1 VGKLFNPSSLIRFFL
16 RPFLW
21 SGVTSCSFCAI
32 ISENFHKG
40 WVGRVLSHQQIE
52 KLRQKLDDINLQL
65 LRIINERASVVK
77 EIGEIKK
84 RYGVQKFDPIREKD
98 MLERIV
104 EHNEGPFDDN
114 TVRHLFKQIFKA
126 SLSLLEDDHKKA
138 LLVSRKR
145 QSKDTVVM
153 VGDFP
158 VGGERNVMVAG
169 PCSVESEE
177 QVRQVAQTMSKLGIR
192 LIRGGAYKPRT
203 SPYDFQGLGEEG
215 LKILRRVADEF
226 GLKVVSEI
234 VHPSDIEMATQYV
247 DVIQIGARNMQN
259 FELLKAAGSVRKPVL
274 LKRGLAATLEEFLFA
289 AEYIVSR
296 GNTQVILCERGIRTY
311 EKWTRN
317 TLDISAVPILK
328 QESHLPVLV
337 DISHSTGRRDIL
349 LPIAKAALAA
359 GADGIMVEAH
369 PEPSVALSDAG
380 QQINLAQLEELLMQ
394 LRQTYDLV

>member
-1 VGKLFNPSSLIRFFL
+1 
-16 RPFLW
+16 
-21 SGVTSCSFCAI
+21 
-32 ISENFHKG
+32 
-40 WVGRVLSHQQIE
+40 VGRELSHQLEELRE
-52 KLRQKLDDINLQL
+52 KLDEINLQL
-65 LRIINERASVVK
+65 LHMINERASVVK

-84 RYGVQKFDPIREKD
+84 QYSVQKFDPIRERD

-104 EHNEGPFDDN
+104 QHNEGPFDDN
-114 TVRHLFKQIFKA
+114 TVRYLFKQIFKA
-126 SLSLLEDDHKKA
+126 SLSLLEDDHKKV

-145 QSKDTVVM
+145 QPKDTVVM
-153 VGDFP
+153 VGDVP
-158 VGGERNVMVAG
+158 VGGEQNVLVAG

-177 QVRQVAQTMSKLGIR
+177 QVRQVAQTMCKLGFR

-234 VHPSDIEMATQYV
+234 VHPADIEKATQYV

-259 FELLKAAGSVRKPVL
+259 FELLKVVGSVRTPVL
-274 LKRGLAATLEEFLFA
+274 LKRGLSATLEEFLFA

-296 GNTQVILCERGIRTY
+296 GNTQVILCERGIRTF

-369 PEPSVALSDAG
+369 PEPSVALSDAQ
-380 QQINLAQLEELLMQ
+380 QQINLKQLEALLTQ
-394 LRQTYDLV
+394 LRQTHDLV

>member
-1 VGKLFNPSSLIRFFL
+1 M
-16 RPFLW
+16 
-21 SGVTSCSFCAI
+21 
-32 ISENFHKG
+32 
-40 WVGRVLSHQQIE
+40 SHQQFE
-52 KLRQKLDDINLQL
+52 KLRKKLDEINLQL

-84 RYGVQKFDPIREKD
+84 RYSVQKFDPIRERD

-104 EHNEGPFDDN
+104 QHNEGPFDDN

-145 QSKDTVVM
+145 QPKDTVVM
-153 VGDFP
+153 VGDVP

-234 VHPSDIEMATQYV
+234 VHPADIEMATQYV

-274 LKRGLAATLEEFLFA
+274 LKRGLAATLEEFMFA

-359 GADGIMVEAH
+359 GADGIMVETH

-380 QQINLAQLEELLMQ
+380 QQINLEQLEALLTQ
-394 LRQTYDLV
+394 LRQTHDLV